1 MKIKLQFV
9 LMAALAL
16 SVSFLSCKKN
26 DTTDNS
32 TDLVTHSD
40 DQSTVA
46 GGTDEIADAVNV
58 TIDNYVAFNGI
69 VGSTDGITGLPCNA
83 TAVLDSANGLRRITV
98 TFNGPNCANT
108 RTRVGVI
115 VLSMPLAQRWKDA
128 GAAVTVNV
136 QNLKIT
142 RISDNKSITVN
153 GTIVA
158 TNVSGGRLRDLSSL
172 GTIVHTITSTGMT
185 VTFDNNTQRTWQIAK
200 KRTFTYNNGVVITTI
215 GTHTEGTVTGV
226 SEWGTNRFGNDFV
239 TAITQPM
246 VIRED
251 CNWRLVSGQVTHSRL
266 LANVVVT
273 FGLDASGNPVSCPS
287 GTFYMK
293 IVWTNVNNVVR
304 TYIIPY

>member
-1 MKIKLQFV
+1 
-9 LMAALAL
+9 
-16 SVSFLSCKKN
+16 
-26 DTTDNS
+26 
-32 TDLVTHSD
+32 LVTHSD
-40 DQSTVA
+40 DQSAVA
-46 GGTDEIADAVNV
+46 NGTDEIADAVNV

-115 VLSMPLAQRWKDA
+115 VLSMPLAQRWKDV
-128 GAAVTVNV
+128 GAAVTVSV
-136 QNLKIT
+136 QNLRIT
-142 RISDNKSITVN
+142 RLSDNKSITVN

-158 TNVSGGRLRDLSSL
+158 TNVSGGRLRDLASL
-172 GTIVHTITSTGMT
+172 GTIVHTITSPGMT

-215 GTHTEGTVTGV
+215 GTHTEGSVTGI
-226 SEWGTNRFGNDFV
+226 SEWGTNRFGNDF
-239 TAITQPM
+239 ITTISQPM

-266 LANVVVT
+266 LSNVVVT
-273 FGLDASGNPVSCPS
+273 FGLDASGNPVTCPS
-287 GTFYMK
+287 GSFYMK
-293 IVWTNVNNVVR
+293 IVWTNINNVVR